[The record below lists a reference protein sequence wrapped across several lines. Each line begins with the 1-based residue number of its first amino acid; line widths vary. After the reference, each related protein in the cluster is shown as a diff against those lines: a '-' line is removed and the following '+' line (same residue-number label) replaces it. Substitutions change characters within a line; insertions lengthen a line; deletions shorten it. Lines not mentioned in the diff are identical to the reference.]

1 MLSEQDHQ
9 LISASLDGE
18 LAPEQEMA
26 FKHRLLQEPA
36 LNKQYQAIKAMGQD
50 LKNTFADI
58 ASTPVPQ
65 SLSSLLEDD
74 IQVENEQKATQNN
87 QWRFLALA
95 ASVAAIGLLSFFGL
109 QNTSDNQVSIALT
122 KALNTQPAMQV
133 MQLDSNNQ
141 FIVLQSFRHNDGR
154 VCREYQI
161 SDTNNQSHAIACK
174 KNQQWQLEVTQ
185 SSVVAEQAHHV
196 TASGEEVKTIE
207 QYLKG
212 AVKGEFLTSDD
223 EMVQIKRN
231 WQ

>member
-18 LAPEQEMA
+18 LAPEQDLA
-26 FKHRLLQEPA
+26 FKRRLLQEPE
-36 LNKQYQAIKAMGQD
+36 LNKQYQAFKALGQD
-50 LKNTFADI
+50 LKSTFGDI
-58 ASTPVPQ
+58 AATPVPQ
-65 SLSSLLEDD
+65 ELSALLAGDKKVED
-74 IQVENEQKATQNN
+74 NKAPQNN

-109 QNTSDNQVSIALT
+109 QSTSNKEILVAITRALD
-122 KALNTQPAMQV
+122 TQPSMEV
-133 MQLDSNNQ
+133 MQLDPNSQ

-174 KNQQWQLEVTQ
+174 KNQRWQLEVTHN
-185 SSVVAEQAHHV
+185 SVVAKLEHTV
-196 TASGEEVKTIE
+196 TATGEESETIE

-212 AVKGEFLTSDD
+212 AVKGEFLTTDD
-223 EMVQIKRN
+223 EMTQIKRN